1 MIYKIWAFIL
11 ILSVLFIP
19 IIDIINDGV
28 SYVDFTI
35 FNYVLKVI
43 GGVLKIFLLTSLIV
57 ITVGIVFSIIFL
69 S

>member
-43 GGVLKIFLLTSLIV
+43 GKVLKIFLLTSLIV
-57 ITVGIVFSIIFL
+57 ITVGIIFSIIFL

>member
-11 ILSVLFIP
+11 ILSILFIP

-43 GGVLKIFLLTSLIV
+43 GEVLKIFLLTSLIV
-57 ITVGIVFSIIFL
+57 ITVGIIFSIIFL

>member
-43 GGVLKIFLLTSLIV
+43 GEVLKIFLLTSLIV
-57 ITVGIVFSIIFL
+57 ITVGIIFSIIFL

>member
-1 MIYKIWAFIL
+1 MIYKIWVFIL
-11 ILSVLFIP
+11 ILSVLSIP

-43 GGVLKIFLLTSLIV
+43 GKVLKIFLLTSLIV
-57 ITVGIVFSIIFL
+57 ITVGIIFSIIFL

>member
-1 MIYKIWAFIL
+1 MIYKIWVFIL

-43 GGVLKIFLLTSLIV
+43 GEVLKIFLLTSLIV
-57 ITVGIVFSIIFL
+57 ITVGIIFSIIFL

>member
-19 IIDIINDGV
+19 IIDIINDEV

-43 GGVLKIFLLTSLIV
+43 GEVLKIFLLTSLIV
-57 ITVGIVFSIIFL
+57 IIVGIIFSIIFL

>member
-19 IIDIINDGV
+19 IIDIINDDV
-28 SYVDFTI
+28 SFLDFTI
-35 FNYVLKVI
+35 FNYILQIIEKVLI
-43 GGVLKIFLLTSLIV
+43 IFLLTSLIV

>member
-19 IIDIINDGV
+19 IIDIINDEV

-43 GGVLKIFLLTSLIV
+43 GEVLKIFLLTSLIV
-57 ITVGIVFSIIFL
+57 ITVGIIFSIIFL

>member
-19 IIDIINDGV
+19 IIDIINDEV

-43 GGVLKIFLLTSLIV
+43 GEVLKIFLLTSLI
-57 ITVGIVFSIIFL
+57 IIIVGIIFSIIFL

>member
-1 MIYKIWAFIL
+1 MIYKIWVFIL

-43 GGVLKIFLLTSLIV
+43 GEVLKIFLLTSLFVIIV
-57 ITVGIVFSIIFL
+57 GTIFSIIFF

>member
-19 IIDIINDGV
+19 IIDIINDEV

-43 GGVLKIFLLTSLIV
+43 KEVLIIFLLTSLIV
-57 ITVGIVFSIIFL
+57 ITVGIIFSIIFL

>member
-19 IIDIINDGV
+19 IIDIINDEV
-28 SYVDFTI
+28 SFSDFTI
-35 FNYVLKVI
+35 FNYILQIIEKVLI
-43 GGVLKIFLLTSLIV
+43 IFLLISLII
-57 ITVGIVFSIIFL
+57 ITVGIIFSIIFL

>member
-11 ILSVLFIP
+11 ILSIIFIP
-19 IIDIINDGV
+19 IINIINDGV
-28 SYVDFTI
+28 SYVNFTI

-43 GGVLKIFLLTSLIV
+43 RKVLEIFLLTSLIV
-57 ITVGIVFSIIFL
+57 ITVGIIFSIIFL

>member
-28 SYVDFTI
+28 SFSDFTI
-35 FNYVLKVI
+35 FNYILKII
-43 GGVLKIFLLTSLIV
+43 GKVLKIFLLTSLIL
-57 ITVGIVFSIIFL
+57 ITVGIAFSIIFL

>member
-1 MIYKIWAFIL
+1 MIYKIWVFIL

-19 IIDIINDGV
+19 IIDIINDDV
-28 SYVDFTI
+28 SFLDFTI
-35 FNYVLKVI
+35 FNYILQIIEKVLI
-43 GGVLKIFLLTSLIV
+43 IFLLTSLIV

>member
-1 MIYKIWAFIL
+1 MIYKIWLFSL
-11 ILSVLFIP
+11 ILSIIFIP
-19 IIDIINDGV
+19 IINIINDGV

-43 GGVLKIFLLTSLIV
+43 RKVLEIFLLTSLFVIIV
-57 ITVGIVFSIIFL
+57 GTIFSIIFF

>member
-19 IIDIINDGV
+19 IIDIIDDEV

-43 GGVLKIFLLTSLIV
+43 GEVLKIFLLTSLIV
-57 ITVGIVFSIIFL
+57 ITVGIIFSIIFL

>member
-1 MIYKIWAFIL
+1 MIYKIWVFIL

-43 GGVLKIFLLTSLIV
+43 GKVLKIFLLTLNQMV
-57 ITVGIVFSIIFL
+57 CY
-69 S
+69 

>member
-1 MIYKIWAFIL
+1 MIYKIWVFIL

>member
-1 MIYKIWAFIL
+1 MIYKIWVFIL

-19 IIDIINDGV
+19 IIDIINDEV

-43 GGVLKIFLLTSLIV
+43 KEVLIIFLLTSLIV
-57 ITVGIVFSIIFL
+57 ITVGIIFSIIFL

>member
-1 MIYKIWAFIL
+1 MIYKIWVFIL

-19 IIDIINDGV
+19 IIDIINDEV

-43 GGVLKIFLLTSLIV
+43 GEVLKIFLLTSLIV
-57 ITVGIVFSIIFL
+57 IIVGIIFSIIFL

>member
-1 MIYKIWAFIL
+1 MIYKIWLFSL
-11 ILSVLFIP
+11 ILSIIFIP
-19 IIDIINDGV
+19 IINIINDGV

-43 GGVLKIFLLTSLIV
+43 GKVLEIFLLTSLFAIIV
-57 ITVGIVFSIIFL
+57 GTIFSIIFF